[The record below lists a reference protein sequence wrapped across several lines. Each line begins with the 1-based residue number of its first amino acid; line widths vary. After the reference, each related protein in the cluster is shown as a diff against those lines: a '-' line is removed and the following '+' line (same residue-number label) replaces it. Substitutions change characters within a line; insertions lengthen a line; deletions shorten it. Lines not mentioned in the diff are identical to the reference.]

1 MGVKKRYWRQKERGE
16 MEQGEGEGMEEG
28 AVQQQPHWQ
37 QPVGKGEEQL
47 QQLVRLLPLSA
58 QLLL

>member
-1 MGVKKRYWRQKERGE
+1 